1 MHAIRM
7 QTEIGREISETGI
20 VPEFVYLG
28 QFWDGDK
35 PLFED
40 VDIDLDELPD
50 GTVLRVTYTTFDRNP
65 WYFRKEP
72 SNTGEP
78 WVKLD
83 REGEEY
89 PRIDRSGVCS
99 PASPSTSTHGARQR
113 SLTTKSTRWWG
124 LAYMDTHLVA
134 PSFTVWTQETL
145 TSC

>member
-1 MHAIRM
+1 MHAIKM

-20 VPEFVYLG
+20 VPKFVYLG

-40 VDIDLDELPD
+40 VDIDLNELPD

-83 REGEEY
+83 QEGEEY
-89 PRIDRSGVCS
+89 PRIDRSGVS
-99 PASPSTSTHGARQR
+99 SQR
-113 SLTTKSTRWWG
+113 SG
-124 LAYMDTHLVA
+124 FEDAVELVIIHV
-134 PSFTVWTQETL
+134 PES
-145 TSC
+145 

>member
-40 VDIDLDELPD
+40 VDIDL
-50 GTVLRVTYTTFDRNP
+50 VLRVTYTTFDRNP

-78 WVKLD
+78 WVKLG
-83 REGEEY
+83 REGEES
-89 PRIDRSGVCS
+89 PRIDRSGVS
-99 PASPSTSTHGARQR
+99 SQWSGFEDAVE
-113 SLTTKSTRWWG
+113 
-124 LAYMDTHLVA
+124 LVIIHV
-134 PSFTVWTQETL
+134 PES
-145 TSC
+145 